1 MSDDYCSAARK
12 HLDDARFLL
21 KNGRIDNAGYLSG
34 YVVEC
39 ALKLLVQY
47 SGGRPQRYGHD
58 LSRLTGQ
65 ALRLACYLNPSLRRY
80 SLPPTQAVKAL
91 TDGWNPS
98 LRYRVGGTISRTRTD
113 ACCRGRLFACSRRL
127 PKWNS
132 TRPGPNCHN

>member
-1 MSDDYCSAARK
+1 MSDDYCSAACK

-21 KNGRIDNAGYLSG
+21 NKGRFDNAGYLSG

-39 ALKLLVQY
+39 ALKVLVQY
-47 SGGRPQRYGHD
+47 SGGRPRRYHHD

-98 LRYRVGGTISRTRTD
+98 LRYQGVGTIRSSTARLWWKGAYQAYRSIVVRLVLD
-113 ACCRGRLFACSRRL
+113 RGQAT
-127 PKWNS
+127 P
-132 TRPGPNCHN
+132 